1 MNRTLI
7 WHVAKRYFTGKRK
20 ANVVPILSRISMVA
34 IAVSSA
40 AMIIVFSVFNGLEGV
55 VKNLYK
61 GFYPDIKISAA
72 RGKFF
77 TPDAVFLQKV
87 RSVSGIEGMTTV
99 IEDNAIAH
107 NAFSGAQKV
116 ITLKGID
123 KNYLAVNNIKD
134 SIVGEDTVSTGK
146 PFTAIAGRNILAEL
160 GVDID
165 NVFNTIQLYYPNPDG
180 NAASTDMTNAYRS
193 LEVHPAGAFHISDD
207 HDDKYVLAPLALVQQ
222 LLHAEAKCSS
232 LELLITAGKEEQVQQ
247 KLKSLLGSSYRVETR
262 YEQNKS
268 MYMVLRSE
276 KWAIYA
282 ILTMVLLIA
291 SFNMVGA
298 LSMLVMEKQKDIGI
312 MKAMGAQSTDIR
324 MIFVMEGIMWALAG
338 GLSGITIGAI
348 IVGLQQKF
356 GIVTVGGSFLM
367 DSYPVDMQITDTI
380 LVVVTVTAVGILAAW
395 YPSGR
400 ATRTPAPTLKAA

>member
-7 WHVAKRYFTGKRK
+7 WQIALRYFAGKRK

-40 AMIIVFSVFNGLEGV
+40 AMVIVFSVFNGLEGV
-55 VKNLYK
+55 VKDLYK

-72 RGKFF
+72 KGKFF
-77 TPDAVFLQKV
+77 APDAALIQKV
-87 RSVSGIEGMTTV
+87 KSVSGIAGMTTV

-123 KNYLAVNNIKD
+123 RNYLNVNNIRD

-146 PFTAIAGRNILAEL
+146 PYTAIAGRNILAEL

-165 NVFNTIQLYYPNPDG
+165 NVFNTILLYYPNPDG
-180 NAASTDMTNAYRS
+180 NISATDITSAYRS

-207 HDDKYVLAPLALVQQ
+207 QDDKYMLAPLSLVQS
-222 LLHAEAKCSS
+222 LLHAEGKCSS
-232 LELLITAGKEEQVQQ
+232 LELLITPGKEEEVQQ
-247 KLKSLLGSSYRVETR
+247 KLQAALGESYKVETR

-291 SFNMVGA
+291 SFNMIGA

-312 MKAMGAQSTDIR
+312 MKAMGAQPADIR
-324 MIFVMEGIMWALAG
+324 MIFVLEGVMWALAG
-338 GLSGITIGAI
+338 GLSGITLGAV
-348 IVGLQQKF
+348 IVALQQRF

-367 DSYPVDMQITDTI
+367 DSYPVDIQLTDTI
-380 LVVVTVTAVGILAAW
+380 LVVLTVTVVGILAAW
-395 YPSGR
+395 YPAGR
-400 ATRTPAPTLKAA
+400 ATRTPAPTLKSA